1 MSEGDQVYGVVS
13 MFNDMIPIP
22 IISNNQSNNAFVFN
36 NEVQTT
42 SGIASTEG
50 EILEF
55 ISPAVLNTKCA
66 SRVQRKL
73 GILFSNAIT
82 IGPREFKHP
91 GN

>member
-13 MFNDMIPIP
+13 NFNDMIPIP
-22 IISNNQSNNAFVFN
+22 IISNNQNNNAFVFN

-50 EILEF
+50 EILELN
-55 ISPAVLNTKCA
+55 SPVSFLKTKCA

-73 GILFSNAIT
+73 VRLFFQCHCHRT
-82 IGPREFKHP
+82 P
-91 GN
+91 